1 MWTKIC
7 GITRTDDAIA
17 ACRSGVDALGL
28 NFYPASKRFI
38 HPTQAAGL
46 LQDVRH
52 ERRVSG
58 VNADTMPDLVGVF
71 VNADCEEI
79 CEIVQAVG
87 LTAVQCH
94 GDESADMLRTL
105 RRQLPH
111 VPLIRAFRLSE
122 DRLAAIQHQIE
133 ELISQV
139 ELSALLLDTFVAGE
153 FGGTGSRMSGHLVES
168 IKSATRVPLILAGG
182 LTADN
187 VAQAIDCTR
196 PWGVDTASG
205 VEDLPR
211 IKNPQQMQAFVTNA
225 RSNSAAVSRLKRPG
239 ES

>member
-7 GITRTDDAIA
+7 GITRTEDAIA
-17 ACRSGVDALGL
+17 ACCSGVDALGL
-28 NFYPASKRFI
+28 NFYRPSKRFI
-38 HPTQAAGL
+38 RTTQAAEL
-46 LQDVRH
+46 LKDVRH
-52 ERRVSG
+52 ERSVSG
-58 VNADTMPDLVGVF
+58 VDPGTLPDLVGVF

-79 CEIVQAVG
+79 CEIVHTVG

-94 GDESADMLRTL
+94 GDESVDMLRKL
-105 RRQLPH
+105 QKHLPH
-111 VPLIRAFRLSE
+111 VPLIRAFRISE
-122 DRLAAIQHQIE
+122 DRLATIQHQIE

-153 FGGTGSRMSGHLVES
+153 FGGTGSRMSAHLVES
-168 IKSATRVPLILAGG
+168 VKSSTQVPLILAGG

-205 VEDLPR
+205 VEDLPG

-225 RSNSAAVSRLKRPG
+225 RSNSAAISRLKRP
-239 ES
+239 

>member
-7 GITRTDDAIA
+7 GITRTEDAIA

-28 NFYPASKRFI
+28 NFYRASKRFI
-38 HPTQAAGL
+38 RATQAAEL
-46 LQDVRH
+46 LKDVRH
-52 ERRVSG
+52 ERSVSG
-58 VNADTMPDLVGVF
+58 VDPGTLPDLVGVF

-79 CEIVQAVG
+79 CEIVHTVG

-94 GDESADMLRTL
+94 GDESVDMLRKL
-105 RRQLPH
+105 QKHLPQ
-111 VPLIRAFRLSE
+111 VPLIRAFRISE
-122 DRLAAIQHQIE
+122 DRLATIQHQIE

-153 FGGTGSRMSGHLVES
+153 FGGTGSRMSAHLVES
-168 IKSATRVPLILAGG
+168 IKSSTRVPLILAGG

-205 VEDLPR
+205 VEELPG

-225 RSNSAAVSRLKRPG
+225 RSNSAAVSRLKRP
-239 ES
+239 